1 LTFVLSIPF
10 PGKAKVAKH
19 LKGIATTARSS
30 GKAIPG
36 PSENPHIMADH
47 PHPADMGHGYG
58 ETPEQHAR
66 HAAPPQEKHFGLPP
80 YSEAALFYV
89 WAILSWGFEIAASV
103 TGSYYSTGDHRF
115 IATATVCM
123 FCSWA
128 AWWQTA
134 IQMMQRASWV
144 RDESNLTD
152 RRRYLYL
159 AVRLTRLMLVCLPC
173 LTFELLV

>member
-1 LTFVLSIPF
+1 
-10 PGKAKVAKH
+10 
-19 LKGIATTARSS
+19 
-30 GKAIPG
+30 
-36 PSENPHIMADH
+36 MADH